1 MENKVIK
8 LAEGMVALSF
18 STEPNPA
25 VIDAVRTI
33 LLNHYAQTKEDSLAH
48 LPFAYIDM
56 IILLR
61 AEAHMHLE
69 NCIFRF
75 FGLKHELA
83 RSAAI

>member
-18 STEPNPA
+18 SAEPNPT

-48 LPFAYIDM
+48 LPFA
-56 IILLR
+56 
-61 AEAHMHLE
+61 
-69 NCIFRF
+69 
-75 FGLKHELA
+75 
-83 RSAAI
+83 